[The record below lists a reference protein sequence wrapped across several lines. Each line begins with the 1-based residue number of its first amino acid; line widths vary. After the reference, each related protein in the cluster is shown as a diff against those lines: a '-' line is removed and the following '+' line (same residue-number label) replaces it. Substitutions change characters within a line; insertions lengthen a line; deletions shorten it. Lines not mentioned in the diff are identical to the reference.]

1 VSVCVG
7 SFNGERGSAVA
18 LVAST
23 NVVVLGTLAGGS
35 DGIVGSAASRTSG
48 QGGAGN
54 AATAE
59 YPKRSCIIEFTAR
72 YQYTPGAVVACEDRE
87 DGGDPEG
94 MQHTHTHAP

>member
-23 NVVVLGTLAGGS
+23 TVVALGTLAGGS

-59 YPKRSCIIEFTAR
+59 YPQTILHHRVHCQISVYPRFE
-72 YQYTPGAVVACEDRE
+72 GAVVACEDRE
-87 DGGDPEG
+87 DGG
-94 MQHTHTHAP
+94 